1 MGVKLLLLV
10 LRDGCGAG
18 ECAIWTTLSSEP
30 LRRPLKEFPVLGVHA
45 LFAWK
50 FGALFLYDL
59 VSGSLF
65 LGIWVL
71 LGEYGTLDSSGDD
84 FVRVHAWFDSGYGV
98 CVSTW
103 LWTNFTQFLRS
114 RGLGS

>member
-1 MGVKLLLLV
+1 MGVKLLLQV

-18 ECAIWTTLSSEP
+18 ECGFLDYPLTQRLRSSRSVRLSRGVS

-65 LGIWVL
+65 LGVWMLHV
-71 LGEYGTLDSSGDD
+71 EYGTLDSSGDD
-84 FVRVHAWFDSGYGV
+84 FVQITH
-98 CVSTW
+98 
-103 LWTNFTQFLRS
+103 NFYVE